1 MQGREET
8 SELIAVLFLC
18 LKSCLLC
25 LDVGNNFQYIIVVTR
40 SMGTIWG
47 ALCWWTKRGQKVKEG
62 SQHSSD
68 NSEGYQKIR
77 RRLLKTHSFNKLNSV
92 I

>member
-1 MQGREET
+1 
-8 SELIAVLFLC
+8 
-18 LKSCLLC
+18 
-25 LDVGNNFQYIIVVTR
+25 
-40 SMGTIWG
+40 MGTIWG

-77 RRLLKTHSFNKLNSV
+77 RRLLKTHSFHKLNSV

>member
-77 RRLLKTHSFNKLNSV
+77 RRLLKTHSFHKLNSV